1 MSDELERVRYQLMKL
16 AMTRLLC
23 PLNER
28 DQAEYDRLT
37 RRERQLMAL
46 ENASFN

>member
-1 MSDELERVRYQLMKL
+1 MSEELERVRYQLMKL

-23 PLNER
+23 PLTDR
-28 DQAEYDRLT
+28 DQEEYDRLA

-46 ENASFN
+46 EKASFN